1 MGDGGH
7 LSILRF
13 FRRHIP
19 AFAIVCVL
27 LVVQSISELALPQ
40 MMSDIVDVGIGQ
52 QGIPSAVF
60 AHVRATTL
68 ADLESGLDADET
80 AIVEAAYTPAN
91 ESGVR
96 SFRGRPADRN
106 ADSELA
112 RILSRAIAEEAGL
125 AADALAPQRATA
137 FVRAEYAELGFDLDD
152 IRRDYLVSTS
162 GAMFAYCA
170 VSLAA
175 AVLLGYVAA
184 RTGATIGRDTREE
197 LFSKVMRFSP
207 AEVNRFSQAS
217 LITRCTNDV
226 SQVSMTVVMLMRM
239 VLLAPVMGAVAIT
252 KVLAQPS
259 GLGTIIVAAV
269 LALSGATVILFV
281 LVVPKFKL
289 MQSLID
295 RVNLMSRQMLEG
307 VMPIRAFG
315 REAYE
320 EDRFDKA
327 SIELMETQLFTGHA
341 MAMLRPFIQIILNAA
356 TVAIVWL
363 GADLVGRGAMQVGDV
378 MAYSSYALQIVMSFM
393 MIAMVAIMMPRATVA
408 ADRVFEVLA
417 CPLSI
422 ADPEDPQAPAEDGP
436 RGQLEFSDV
445 SFRYPDADDD
455 AVSHVSFV
463 LNAGE
468 VLGIVG
474 STGSGKSTL
483 VQLIPRLYD
492 VTGGAVLVDGVD
504 VRRMALADLRSRIG
518 YVPQTT
524 RLFSGTV
531 AWNVAFGADGLTDAE
546 RDRALAVAQA
556 AEFVEKLPEG
566 DGTALA
572 QGGSNLSGGQRQRL
586 AIARAIAADPEILV
600 LDDSFSALDYATD
613 AKLRRALD
621 HEMADTA
628 VVIVAQRVATVM
640 GADTIIVLEGSRVVG
655 MGTHEELLR
664 SCAEYLEIATSQL
677 APEELGLA
685 ERDLLIAEG
694 GDA

>member
-1 MGDGGH
+1 M
-7 LSILRF
+7 SILKF
-13 FRRHIP
+13 FRKHIP

-40 MMSDIVDVGIGQ
+40 MMSDIVDIGIGQ
-52 QGIPSAVF
+52 QGIPSATF
-60 AHVRATTL
+60 THVRTATL
-68 ADLESGLDADET
+68 ADLEAGLDADEL
-80 AIVEAAYTPAN
+80 AIVEAAYAPAN
-91 ESGVR
+91 ASGVR
-96 SFRGRPADRN
+96 SFMGRPVDRN

-112 RILSRAIAEEAGL
+112 QILARAIAEQVGL
-125 AADALAPQRATA
+125 ADDALAPRRAIA
-137 FVRAEYAELGFDLDD
+137 FVQAEYTELGFDLGD
-152 IRRDYLVSTS
+152 IRRDYLISTS
-162 GAMFAYCA
+162 GTMFAYCTVA
-170 VSLAA
+170 LAA
-175 AVLLGYVAA
+175 AVVLGYTAA
-184 RTGATIGRDTREE
+184 RTGAAIGRDIREDI
-197 LFSKVMRFSP
+197 FSKVMRFSP
-207 AEVNRFSQAS
+207 LEVNRFSQAS
-217 LITRCTNDV
+217 LITRCTNDA

-239 VLLAPVMGAVAIT
+239 VLLAPIMGVVAIT

-269 LALSGATVILFV
+269 LALLGAMVVLFV

-295 RVNLMSRQMLEG
+295 RVNLYCRQMLEG
-307 VMPIRAFG
+307 IMPIRAFG

-320 EDRFDKA
+320 EDRFDQA
-327 SIELMETQLFTGHA
+327 STDLMETQLFTGHA

-356 TVAIVWL
+356 TVAIVWF
-363 GADLVGRGAMQVGDV
+363 GADLVGQGAMRVGDV

-408 ADRVFEVLA
+408 ADRILKVLA

-422 ADPEDPQAPAEDGP
+422 TDPEDPQTPAEDGP

-504 VRRMALADLRSRIG
+504 VRRMTLADLRSRIG
-518 YVPQTT
+518 YVPQTA

-531 AWNVAFGADGLTDAE
+531 ASNVAFGVDGLTDAA
-546 RDRALAVAQA
+546 RDRALAIAQA

-566 DGTALA
+566 GESAVA

-628 VVIVAQRVATVM
+628 VVVVAQRVATVM
-640 GADTIIVLEGSRVVG
+640 RADTIIVLEGSRVVG
-655 MGTHEELLR
+655 RGTHEELLR
-664 SCAEYLEIATSQL
+664 SCSEYLEIATSQL
-677 APEELGLA
+677 APKELGLGKPS
-685 ERDLLIAEG
+685 LSVVEG

>member
-1 MGDGGH
+1 M
-7 LSILRF
+7 SILKF
-13 FRRHIP
+13 FRKHIP

-40 MMSDIVDVGIGQ
+40 MMSDIVDIGVGQ
-52 QGIPSAVF
+52 QGIPSATF
-60 AHVRATTL
+60 THVRAATL
-68 ADLESGLDADET
+68 ADLEAGLDADEL
-80 AIVEAAYTPAN
+80 AIVEAAYAPAN
-91 ESGVR
+91 ASGVR
-96 SFRGRPADRN
+96 SFMGRPADMN

-112 RILSRAIAEEAGL
+112 QILARAIAEHVGL
-125 AADALAPQRATA
+125 ADDALAPQRAIA
-137 FVRAEYAELGFDLDD
+137 FVQAEYTELGFDLDD
-152 IRRDYLVSTS
+152 IRRDYLISTS
-162 GAMFAYCA
+162 GTMFAYCTVA
-170 VSLAA
+170 LAA
-175 AVLLGYVAA
+175 AVVLGYTAA
-184 RTGATIGRDTREE
+184 RTGAAIGRDIREDI
-197 LFSKVMRFSP
+197 FSKVMRFSP
-207 AEVNRFSQAS
+207 LEVNRFSQAS
-217 LITRCTNDV
+217 LITRCTNDA

-239 VLLAPVMGAVAIT
+239 VLLAPIMGVVAIT

-259 GLGTIIVAAV
+259 DLGTIIVAAV
-269 LALSGATVILFV
+269 LALLGAMVVLFV

-295 RVNLMSRQMLEG
+295 RVNLYCRQMLEG
-307 VMPIRAFG
+307 IMPIRAFG

-320 EDRFDKA
+320 EDRFDEA
-327 SIELMETQLFTGHA
+327 STDLMKTQLFTGHA
-341 MAMLRPFIQIILNAA
+341 MAMLRPLIQIILNAA
-356 TVAIVWL
+356 TVAIVWF
-363 GADLVGRGAMQVGDV
+363 GADLVGQGAMQVGDV

-408 ADRVFEVLA
+408 ADRILEVLA

-422 ADPEDPQAPAEDGP
+422 TDPEDPQTPAEDGP

-504 VRRMALADLRSRIG
+504 VRRMTLSDLRSRIG
-518 YVPQTT
+518 YVPQTA

-531 AWNVAFGADGLTDAE
+531 ASNVAFGVDGLTDAT
-546 RDRALAVAQA
+546 RDRALAIAQA

-566 DGTALA
+566 GESAVA

-628 VVIVAQRVATVM
+628 VVVVAQRVATVM
-640 GADTIIVLEGSRVVG
+640 RADTIIVLEGSRVVG
-655 MGTHEELLR
+655 RGTHEELLR

-677 APEELGLA
+677 APEELGLGKPG
-685 ERDLLIAEG
+685 LSVVEG
-694 GDA
+694 GDD